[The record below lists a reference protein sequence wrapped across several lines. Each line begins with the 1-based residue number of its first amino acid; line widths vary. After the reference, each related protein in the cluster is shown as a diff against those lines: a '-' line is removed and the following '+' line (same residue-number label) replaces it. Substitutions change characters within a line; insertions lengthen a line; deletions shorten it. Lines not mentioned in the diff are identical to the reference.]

1 MWYTEIDAV
10 RDQIDA
16 WREYPDSL
24 AHKAWVNSMRVDNF
38 QAAKAWLEVKDKE
51 TFGPKEET
59 MPRMIIE
66 FATGPSPFTS
76 PNASPTG
83 HVSVPVP
90 TPMPQHPDFAVRDTK
105 KKSVKPSNLKK
116 SGPKPPTTKGTDKKP
131 GTPTAGD
138 TAKKSDSKSK

>member
-16 WREYPDSL
+16 WRESPDMM
-24 AHKAWVNSMRVDNF
+24 AHKAWVDNLRTSNF

-51 TFGPKEET
+51 TFGPKEDT

-76 PNASPTG
+76 PNAVPTA

-90 TPMPQHPDFAVRDTK
+90 NPLPQNPDFAVRETK
-105 KKSVKPSNLKK
+105 KKSVKPSKPK
-116 SGPKPPTTKGTDKKP
+116 GSGGKPKTTKGTDRKP
-131 GTPTAGD
+131 GTRTDGD
-138 TAKKSDSKSK
+138 TDKKSDSKSK